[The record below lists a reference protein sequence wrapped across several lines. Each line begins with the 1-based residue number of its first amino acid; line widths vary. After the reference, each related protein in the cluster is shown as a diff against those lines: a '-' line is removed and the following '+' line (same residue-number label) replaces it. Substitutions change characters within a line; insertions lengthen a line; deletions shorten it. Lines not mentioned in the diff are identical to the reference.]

1 MRQSNRIGARGGKET
16 PPLIIAG
23 MANRIGARG
32 GKETPPLAIQNI
44 DNSGY
49 GEKARG
55 RSRRI
60 PLTILSFHCSRAK
73 EQDE

>member
-16 PPLIIAG
+16 TQIIAG

-32 GKETPPLAIQNI
+32 GKETPPLAIHNT

-49 GEKARG
+49 GK
-55 RSRRI
+55 
-60 PLTILSFHCSRAK
+60 
-73 EQDE
+73 